1 MLKLLEKQGPKL
13 SSELIK
19 IITRKDKISND
30 AARKRLQRLSAPIT
44 KIKGLF
50 SDNQAFYHLQS
61 QYKKPIFYEGLYR
74 AFEIAGR
81 KYYALLLAIE
91 YHSGYIKENELASYS
106 FSPIRKLKGHKKFEN
121 LIDELVELGVLL
133 KQDDYIKINPQLAER
148 DNFNHHKAI
157 ETAKNFVLIQFSD
170 WARKIG
176 LTSYNTATFHSQFGL
191 FSWSFV
197 SPSYVS
203 TLTNYKNKKINPGF
217 IVADVLVGNKPNKEN
232 VNFFIQKIEILKQIK
247 GLPQFLGFLIVD
259 DIDLETL
266 NRLKDKGIIVGF
278 VDKLFG
284 DEYKEL
290 LQSLITTVTNAGA
303 ILKTNPEAYLDLIT
317 KLNKLVEGKT
327 NNLKGDLFELAVGY
341 YHSNFCQS
349 LDIGKLIN
357 HLGELREIDVFA
369 VYADK
374 IVIAECKGYK
384 SKIDR
389 DQLEEWLS
397 KKVSVIRKWLIDQNY
412 YSNRTL
418 IFEYWSSGGYTKEAI
433 DFIKTKTFRKFKV
446 VFIDQKE
453 LIKKSKEIPSKKFKE
468 ILDQYYIPEI

>member
-13 SSELIK
+13 SSDLIK
-19 IITRKDKISND
+19 LMTKKEKINKD
-30 AARKRLQRLSAPIT
+30 AARKRLQRLQSPIT

-50 SDNQAFYHLQS
+50 SDNQALYHLQS

-74 AFEIAGR
+74 ALESAGK
-81 KYYALLLAIE
+81 KYFALLLAIE

-106 FSPIRKLKGHKKFEN
+106 FSPVKKLKGHKKFEN
-121 LIDELVELGVLL
+121 LIYELVELGVLL
-133 KQDDYIKINPQLAER
+133 EQDEYIKINPLLAER

-157 ETAKNFVLIQFSD
+157 ETAKNFVLMQFND

-176 LTSYNTATFHSQFGL
+176 LTSYNTAKFHSQFGL

-203 TLTNYKNKKINPGF
+203 TLTKYRNGRVDPGF
-217 IVADVLVGNKPNKEN
+217 IVADVLVGNKPNKET
-232 VNFFIQKIEILKQIK
+232 VNFFIQKIGILKQIK
-247 GLPQFLGFLIVD
+247 GLPNFLAFLIVD
-259 DIDLETL
+259 DIDLDTL
-266 NRLKDKGIIVGF
+266 SLLKEKGIIVGF

-317 KLNKLVEGKT
+317 RLNKLVEGKT

-357 HLGELREIDVFA
+357 HLGEQREIDVFA

-374 IVIAECKGYK
+374 VVIAECKGYK

-397 KKVSVIRKWLIDQNY
+397 KKVSIIRKWLIDSNY
-412 YSNRTL
+412 YNNRAL

-433 DFIKTKTFRKFKV
+433 EFIKNKKFRKFQV
-446 VFIDQKE
+446 VFIDQKD
-453 LIKKSKEIPSKKFKE
+453 LIKKSKEIPSKKFRE